1 MEGLATR
8 TFGEL
13 LRRYRTDRELTQEEL
28 AERAGLSVRAISDLE
43 RGVNRAPYQATVE
56 RLVAALTL
64 SAGDAAA
71 LGAAGSRRRGPT
83 SHRTALP
90 VALTSFVGRERELAS
105 ARELVQVSRLVTF
118 TGVGGSGKTRLALE
132 LAPEVQMQFRSG
144 IALVELA
151 PLSDPAFITQVTAQA
166 IGLVGDTRTDT
177 EAALV
182 RALKHAEML
191 LVLDNCEHLIDHCA
205 SITERLLKGCTGLRI
220 LATSRE
226 PLGIPGEVT
235 FSVPPLRTPSTHQ
248 PALTDDLRDYEAV
261 RLFADR
267 AAAARPGFVLDED
280 HIWVVARICSRL
292 DGLPLAIELAAAR
305 ARSMS
310 LDDIIQRL
318 DRRFSL
324 LSVAGRTAPARH
336 QTLRATI
343 DWSHDLLSEDE
354 RTLFRRLA
362 VFAGGWRLV
371 DAESVCADNCP
382 AREELVDVHMRVVDK
397 SLIVANPLAPGAG
410 RYRLLETIRQY
421 AAERLA
427 EAGEV
432 DTMQRRHFEHFLA
445 VAERYYHGRMTGSDD
460 SALPALAAY
469 SDNFRAA
476 LAWGAAADP
485 EGSLR
490 LASAL
495 DEFWRMVNATEG
507 WNWLQ
512 RLLRGV
518 PEGNPH
524 RLRAL
529 LTAGPLAAQVAAYA
543 EGTQLLRPVVAT
555 ARQAGDRLTE
565 AWARLWL
572 GRLAVLRE
580 DLADAEEHLESAL
593 ALHDELDIPLGRV
606 RSLAVLGLLQATMLH
621 RRTEGEENL
630 QAAVDLAHRIGD
642 SWGEGFAH
650 MMLSISAADAGDVE
664 RTRRH
669 CQTALHISNLG
680 SLGGVALH
688 QLSRVNVEE
697 DPAHAMRLM
706 GAAAGYLER
715 TGTVLPPFLQRRAD
729 PARERAEQLI
739 GVQTTR
745 REFEDGRRMSIEE
758 AIAFVDG
765 EPAMDPWRNPGGL
778 TPRQLQVAA
787 LVGRGHTNREI
798 GRILGVSVRTA
809 ESHVDHI
816 LAKLGLSN
824 RLELTAWAQRNGL
837 DADEKR
843 LESLSFS
850 DSVAARNS
858 P

>member
-1 MEGLATR
+1 
-8 TFGEL
+8 
-13 LRRYRTDRELTQEEL
+13 
-28 AERAGLSVRAISDLE
+28 
-43 RGVNRAPYQATVE
+43 VE
-56 RLVAALTL
+56 RLTEALAL

-71 LGAAGSRRRGPT
+71 LVAAGSRRRGPT
-83 SHRTALP
+83 PHGTALP

-105 ARELVQVSRLVTF
+105 ARELVRVSRLVTF

-132 LAPEVQMQFRSG
+132 LTAELSTQFRGG

-151 PLSDPAFITQVTAQA
+151 PLADPAFIAQVTAQA

-177 EAALV
+177 AAALV
-182 RALKHAEML
+182 RALTHAEML

-205 SITERLLKGCTGLRI
+205 SLAERLLRGCAGLRI

-235 FSVPPLRTPSTHQ
+235 FSVPPLRTPSMDG
-248 PALTDDLRDYEAV
+248 PAPTDEVGDCEAV
-261 RLFADR
+261 QLFADR
-267 AAAARPGFVLDED
+267 AAAARPGFVLDD
-280 HIWVVARICSRL
+280 AHIRVVARICSRL

-310 LDDIIQRL
+310 LDDLDQRL
-318 DRRFSL
+318 DHRFSL
-324 LSVAGRTAPARH
+324 LAGGGRTTPARH

-343 DWSHDLLSEDE
+343 DWSYELLTEDE
-354 RTLFRRLA
+354 QILFRRLA
-362 VFAGGWRLV
+362 VFAGGWTLV
-371 DAESVCADNCP
+371 DAETVCADHRVP
-382 AREELVDVHMRVVDK
+382 QDAIVDVHARVADK
-397 SLIVANPLAPGAG
+397 SLIVANPLAPGAS
-410 RYRLLETIRQY
+410 RHRLLETIRQY

-432 DTMQRRHFEHFLA
+432 DLMQRRHFGHFLA
-445 VAERYYHGRMTGSDD
+445 VAERYYHDRMAGGDD
-460 SALPALAAY
+460 SALLTLAAH

-512 RLLRGV
+512 RLLRDA

-543 EGTQLLRPVVAT
+543 EGTHLLRPVVAT
-555 ARQAGDRLTE
+555 ARQSGDRLTE

-572 GRLAVLRE
+572 GRLAVLGE
-580 DLADAEEHLESAL
+580 DLATAEEHLEAAL
-593 ALHDELDIPLGRV
+593 ALHVELGLPLGRV
-606 RSLAVLGLLQATMLH
+606 RSLAVLGLLQVAMLQ
-621 RRTEGEENL
+621 RRAEGEENL
-630 QAAVDLAHRIGD
+630 QAAADLARGIGD

-650 MMLSISAADAGDVE
+650 MILTISAADAGDVE
-664 RTRRH
+664 RTLRH
-669 CQTALHISNLG
+669 CRTALHIPSLG
-680 SLGGVALH
+680 SLCGVALH
-688 QLSRVNVEE
+688 QLGRVIVEE
-697 DPAHAMRLM
+697 DPAQAMRLM

-729 PARERAEQLI
+729 PARQRAEDLL
-739 GVQTTR
+739 GVQAAGQ
-745 REFEDGRRMSIEE
+745 EFEDGQRMSIEE
-758 AIAFVDG
+758 VITFVDS
-765 EPAMDPWRNPGGL
+765 EPVMDSWRNPGGL

-787 LVGRGHTNREI
+787 LVGGHRTNREI

-816 LAKLGLSN
+816 LAKLDLSN
-824 RLELTAWAQRNGL
+824 RLALTAWAQENGL
-837 DADEKR
+837 VADEKHP
-843 LESLSFS
+843 SSHPSCS
-850 DSVAARNS
+850 D
-858 P
+858 